1 MFSYVEHVASSYHK
15 ARKCRFYISYRTNHI
30 GFLIGFLIG
39 FQEDIKIP
47 RPMEQVTIAVSLGVL
62 LGFQRDINVPR
73 PHGTINHTVIR
84 VSHMISRRYE
94 NHHNRRN
101 HHHHRHRRHCRHLG
115 LPERSLRVRTNLRVL
130 S

>member
-1 MFSYVEHVASSYHK
+1 MLNMLLLQIIKPENVASTYH
-15 ARKCRFYISYRTNHI
+15 IELTIQSL
-30 GFLIGFLIG
+30 GFLTG

-94 NHHNRRN
+94 NHHNR
-101 HHHHRHRRHCRHLG
+101 HHHHHHHHHHHRHCRHLG
-115 LPERSLRVRTNLRVL
+115 LPECSLRVRTNLRVL